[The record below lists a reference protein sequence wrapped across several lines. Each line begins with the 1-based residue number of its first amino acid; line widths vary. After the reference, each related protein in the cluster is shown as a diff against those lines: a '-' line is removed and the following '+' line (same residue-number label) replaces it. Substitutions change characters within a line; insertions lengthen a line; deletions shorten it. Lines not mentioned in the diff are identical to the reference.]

1 MSNPNDERIL
11 SVEHNGNVTY
21 LSREDV
27 QRAYDTILE
36 TAVTEYLRLMGI
48 LRRNV
53 RESRSESTEMS
64 VPLLQQQQHSQQ
76 QQQQQQHNQQQYIPT
91 SVPYYGMHSPLQR
104 ESSLQY
110 QQLQL
115 PEVYETNRGN
125 SELLPQSTSDSDE
138 WQYDESIESVHD
150 EEFGFRFSPW
160 VNDVSQHFVFYHVC
174 LFKRFTCARDVLFGD
189 IHISRETHFVPIVPS
204 SSEDTPSA
212 DEFTSET
219 GSLSSAAAEVQSIL
233 FHHDLSSEDS
243 EGSENLETS
252 ECSEISE
259 CQETSEISEASENLE
274 TSECS
279 EYSVTSECS
288 NPLECLQI
296 SECPEASE
304 ISETSECSE
313 ISEAS
318 ENLETSE
325 CSEYSVTSECSNS
338 LECLQISEC
347 SEDSVTSG
355 CSNSMECLQISECPE
370 ASEISEA
377 SENLETS
384 ECSEDSVTSGCSNSS
399 ESPHTSEISEDSV
412 SSEISE
418 DSETSECSEDS
429 GNSEGSETS
438 EASEVSDSFQA
449 SCRVTEAGRTNDW
462 QYILYS
468 FSEESSSFSLSERT
482 YWPEL
487 EFEMDEMAT
496 SAFEFYLRQR
506 EEMLR
511 PRRRR
516 M

>member
-11 SVEHNGNVTY
+11 SVGHNGNVTY

-36 TAVTEYLRLMGI
+36 TAVTEYSRRMEI

-53 RESRSESTEMS
+53 RESRSESAEMS
-64 VPLLQQQQHSQQ
+64 VPLLQQQQYHQLQEQHSQQ
-76 QQQQQQHNQQQYIPT
+76 QQQQQQHHQQQYIPI
-91 SVPYYGMHSPLQR
+91 SGPYYGMHYPLQR
-104 ESSLQY
+104 ESFLQY

-125 SELLPQSTSDSDE
+125 SELLPQSTSGSDE

-150 EEFGFRFSPW
+150 EDFGFRFSPW
-160 VNDVSQHFVFYHVC
+160 
-174 LFKRFTCARDVLFGD
+174 RFTCARDVLFGD
-189 IHISRETHFVPIVPS
+189 VHISRETHFVPIVPS

-219 GSLSSAAAEVQSIL
+219 GSLPTAAAEVQRIL
-233 FHHDLSSEDS
+233 FHDDLSS

-279 EYSVTSECS
+279 EDSVTSECS
-288 NPLECLQI
+288 NSLECLQI
-296 SECPEASE
+296 SECPETSV

-313 ISEAS
+313 DSV
-318 ENLETSE
+318 TSE
-325 CSEYSVTSECSNS
+325 CSEDSVTSECSNS

-347 SEDSVTSG
+347 SGYSVTSE
-355 CSNSMECLQISECPE
+355 CSNFLECLQISECSE
-370 ASEISEA
+370 DSEISEA

-384 ECSEDSVTSGCSNSS
+384 EYSEDSVTSGCSNSS
-399 ESPHTSEISEDSV
+399 ESPRTSEISEDSV
-412 SSEISE
+412 TSEISE

-438 EASEVSDSFQA
+438 EVSDSFQT
-449 SCRVTEAGRTNDW
+449 SSRVAEVGRTNDL
-462 QYILYS
+462 QYIVYS
-468 FSEESSSFSLSERT
+468 FPEESSSSSLSERT

>member
-36 TAVTEYLRLMGI
+36 TAVTEYSRLIGI

-53 RESRSESTEMS
+53 RESRTESAEMS
-64 VPLLQQQQHSQQ
+64 VPLLQQQQHHQLQEQHSQQ
-76 QQQQQQHNQQQYIPT
+76 QQQQQQHHQYIPI
-91 SVPYYGMHSPLQR
+91 SGPYYGMHYPLQR

-125 SELLPQSTSDSDE
+125 SELLPQSTSDNDE

-150 EEFGFRFSPW
+150 EDFGFRFSPW
-160 VNDVSQHFVFYHVC
+160 
-174 LFKRFTCARDVLFGD
+174 RFTCARDVLFGD
-189 IHISRETHFVPIVPS
+189 VHISRETHFVPIVPS

-219 GSLSSAAAEVQSIL
+219 GSLSPAAAEVQRIL
-233 FHHDLSSEDS
+233 FHDDLSSED
-243 EGSENLETS
+243 SENLETS

-259 CQETSEISEASENLE
+259 CQETSEILEASENLE

-279 EYSVTSECS
+279 EDSVTSECS
-288 NPLECLQI
+288 NSLECLQI
-296 SECPEASE
+296 SECPETSV

-313 ISEAS
+313 IAEVS
-318 ENLETSE
+318 ENLETSECSEDSVTSECSNSLECLQISECPETSVISETSE

-347 SEDSVTSG
+347 SEDSD
-355 CSNSMECLQISECPE
+355 ISD
-370 ASEISEA
+370 A

-399 ESPHTSEISEDSV
+399 ESPRTSEISEDSV
-412 SSEISE
+412 TSEISE

-429 GNSEGSETS
+429 GNSEGSE
-438 EASEVSDSFQA
+438 ASEVSDSFQA
-449 SCRVTEAGRTNDW
+449 SSRVAEVGRTNDL
-462 QYILYS
+462 QYIVYS
-468 FSEESSSFSLSERT
+468 FSEESSSSSLSERT